1 MVAERKWMSESKDH
15 HTSDSELCSSVSKI
29 SWHSNMRRAR
39 LILPL
44 FLVLF
49 VPSGVPVVTRHAASL
64 LRAEGIKC
72 CPEDAQLLPFL
83 REAGQN
89 GRPSSLEA
97 KNSDETLPKG
107 FWGEKGAEEILV
119 RRAGLA
125 SKRAKQPRKPAAN
138 KQVRLYPR

>member
-1 MVAERKWMSESKDH
+1 
-15 HTSDSELCSSVSKI
+15 
-29 SWHSNMRRAR
+29 MRRTR

-64 LRAEGIKC
+64 LKAEGNKC
-72 CPEDAQLLPFL
+72 CPDDAQLFPFL

-89 GRPSSLEA
+89 GRVSSLGV
-97 KNSDETLPKG
+97 KISDDGLTKG

-125 SKRAKQPRKPAAN
+125 SKRAKQPRKAAAN
-138 KQVRLYPR
+138 KQVRLYPGCILS